1 MVVGS
6 KGDGRFW
13 HVSPKARER
22 EFRSLRGIT
31 GDNYPRL
38 VLSLDEMDFSDS
50 AFAISRSSTGV
61 SVVE

>member
-22 EFRSLRGIT
+22 EFRPLRGIT

-50 AFAISRSSTGV
+50 GIRHQSIIDWCLGR
-61 SVVE
+61 

>member
-22 EFRSLRGIT
+22 EFRPLRGIT

-50 AFAISRSSTGV
+50 AFAIS
-61 SVVE
+61 